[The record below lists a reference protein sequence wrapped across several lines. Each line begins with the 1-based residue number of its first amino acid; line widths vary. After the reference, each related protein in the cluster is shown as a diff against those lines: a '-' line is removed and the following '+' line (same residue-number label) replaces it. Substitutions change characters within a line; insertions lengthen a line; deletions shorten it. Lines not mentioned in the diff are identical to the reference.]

1 MKRFKPFLLLI
12 VLSAFSL
19 NIFAQKTPHENILQ
33 AVEQR
38 NYQTALSE
46 LDTLK
51 KTNKNLFDLNNYDY
65 LAARLYEK
73 TGDFAAAMA
82 NYQTVANRN
91 SILKQ
96 YALWHLSQIAR
107 SSGNLTLERMYLE
120 EIQLFA
126 PDSLLI
132 EAVKARIPRSYFESR
147 EYNAVIYLLNSQQ
160 TAETIAPNQEPAETK
175 PTETRL
181 QRENLVFLAQSYL
194 QSGKTNEARETFT
207 KLTNN
212 LPNTAQ
218 PDDYALAGA
227 KGLDLLDVGQE
238 DFGKKAPNLPDYEH
252 LRRALIYQFNRDFAD
267 ARLHYKAIIE
277 KHPTSGNVPDATYQ
291 IGRGYVQMG
300 EFVEAVLWFERTLEQ
315 FPDHPITKDALSQ
328 AASVYSRVNK
338 PKEAIT
344 RYQRFIEKYADAEN
358 LDRAYLN
365 IIDINRDSGESTEA
379 LKWTA
384 KTQEVFKGKLPEALA
399 LFAQAKTRIV
409 QNDWQ
414 NALIDLD
421 KLLNFADLGGTRVPG
436 GTNKAEVTFMK
447 GLVLE
452 NLKRYNEALEVYL
465 SIPDG
470 RAEYYGWRATE
481 KLKLMANNEEIKP
494 LISQKLAELTKNIEQ
509 RNAEAQRKS
518 AQSVMRLNDNA
529 EIRAKM
535 LEIIKNAYT
544 ALPEYQKI
552 PSFKLVE
559 FGRKE
564 LKEKKTETAAPNIHR
579 QLADELIFLGIYD
592 EGTPELEKSLT
603 TNNEQR
609 TTNNDLNYT
618 LAVFYKRGE
627 MAHRA
632 VGFIEPLW
640 KNIPA
645 DYEIELIPRDQA
657 ELLYPAPYA
666 DALVRYA
673 PERNVDPRFVLSIM
687 RQESRY
693 RADVKSY
700 AAARGLMQFIST
712 TSNRIARELN
722 RDNFKQDEL
731 YNPPTAILFGSQYL
745 SNLFKL
751 FPNQPQAV
759 AASYNGGED
768 NVRRWMLRSKSDVAD
783 KYVPEIVFSQSKDY
797 AYKVSAN
804 YRVYQLIYDENL
816 QPR

>member
-1 MKRFKPFLLLI
+1 MNGFKLFLLSI
-12 VLSAFSL
+12 VLAAFSINL
-19 NIFAQKTPHENILQ
+19 FAQKTPYEKIIQ
-33 AVEQR
+33 AVEKR
-38 NYQTALSE
+38 NYQDALGE
-46 LDTLK
+46 LDALK
-51 KTNKNLFDLNNYDY
+51 KANKNLYDLNNYDY
-65 LAARLYEK
+65 LAGRLSEK

-107 SSGNLTLERMYLE
+107 SSGNLMLERLYLE
-120 EIQLFA
+120 EIRLFA

-132 EAVKARIPRSYFESR
+132 EAVKTRIPRSYFESR
-147 EYNAVIYLLNSQQ
+147 EYEAVIYLLNNQ
-160 TAETIAPNQEPAETK
+160 TNSGNVPANQKPPEPNPNEI
-175 PTETRL
+175 RL

-212 LPNTAQ
+212 LPNPAQ

-227 KGLDLLDVGQE
+227 KGLDMLDVGKE
-238 DFGKKAPNLPDYEH
+238 NFGKKAPALTDFEH

-267 ARLHYKAIIE
+267 ARIHYKAIIE
-277 KHPTSGNVPDATYQ
+277 NHPSSGNVPDATYQ

-300 EFVEAVLWFERTLEQ
+300 EFVEAIQWFERTLEQ
-315 FPDHPITKDALSQ
+315 FPDHPVSKDALSQ
-328 AASVYSRVNK
+328 AASAYSRVNK

-344 RYQRFIEKYADAEN
+344 RYQKFIEKYADAEN

-365 IIDINRDSGESTEA
+365 IIDINRDNGENTDA
-379 LKWTA
+379 LKWAA
-384 KTQEVFKGKLPEALA
+384 KTQEVFKGKLPETLA
-399 LFAQAKTRIV
+399 LFAQAKTHMV

-421 KLLNFADLGGTRVPG
+421 KLLNVADLGGTRVPG
-436 GTNKAEVTFMK
+436 GTNKAEITFMK

-452 NLKRYNEALEVYL
+452 NLKRFDEALEVYL

-481 KLKLMANNEEIKP
+481 RLKLLANNEEVKP
-494 LISQKLAELTKNIEQ
+494 LISQKLSELTKNIEQ
-509 RNAEAQRKS
+509 RNAEAQRKA
-518 AQSVMRLNDNA
+518 AQSVIRLNDNA

-535 LEIIKNAYT
+535 LEIIKKTYT
-544 ALPEYQKI
+544 TLPEYQKV
-552 PSFKLVE
+552 PSFKLIE

-564 LKEKKTETAAPNIHR
+564 LKEKKTENSSANTHR

-603 TNNEQR
+603 ANNEPR

-645 DYEIELIPRDQA
+645 DYAIELIPRDQA
-657 ELLYPAPYA
+657 ELLYPAPYV
-666 DALVRYA
+666 DALLRYA
-673 PERNVDPRFVLSIM
+673 PERDVDPRFVLSIM

-712 TSNRIARELN
+712 TSNRIAKTLN
-722 RDNFKQDEL
+722 RDDFKQDEL

-745 SNLFKL
+745 ADLFKL

>member
-1 MKRFKPFLLLI
+1 MNGFKLFLLSI
-12 VLSAFSL
+12 VLAAFSVNL
-19 NIFAQKTPHENILQ
+19 FAQKTPSEKILQ
-33 AVEQR
+33 AVEKR
-38 NYQTALSE
+38 NYQAALTE
-46 LDTLK
+46 LDALK
-51 KTNKNLFDLNNYDY
+51 KANKNLYDLNNYDY
-65 LAARLYEK
+65 LAGRLYEK

-107 SSGNLTLERMYLE
+107 SSGNLLLERLYLE
-120 EIQLFA
+120 EIRLFA

-132 EAVKARIPRSYFESR
+132 EAVKTRIPRSYFESR
-147 EYNAVIYLLNSQQ
+147 EYEAVIRLLNDQ
-160 TAETIAPNQEPAETK
+160 PNAGNVSATQKPPEPNPNEV
-175 PTETRL
+175 RL

-194 QSGKTNEARETFT
+194 QSGKANEAREAFT

-212 LPNTAQ
+212 LPNPAQ

-227 KGLDLLDVGQE
+227 KGLDMLDVGKE
-238 DFGKKAPNLPDYEH
+238 NFGKKAPALTDFEH
-252 LRRALIYQFNRDFAD
+252 LRRALIYQFNRDFTD
-267 ARLHYKAIIE
+267 ARIHYKAIIE
-277 KHPTSGNVPDATYQ
+277 NHPTSGNVPDATYQ

-300 EFVEAVLWFERTLEQ
+300 EFVEAINWFERVLEQ
-315 FPDHPITKDALSQ
+315 FPEHPVSKDALSQ
-328 AASVYSRVNK
+328 AASAYSRVNK

-365 IIDINRDSGESTEA
+365 IIDINRDNGENTDA

-384 KTQEVFKGKLPEALA
+384 KTQEVFKGKLPETLA
-399 LFAQAKTRIV
+399 LFAQAKTHMV

-414 NALIDLD
+414 NALVDLD
-421 KLLNFADLGGTRVPG
+421 KLLNVADLGGTRVPG
-436 GTNKAEVTFMK
+436 GTNKAEITFMK

-452 NLKRYNEALEVYL
+452 NLKRFGEALEVYL

-470 RAEYYGWRATE
+470 RNEYYGWRATE
-481 KLKLMANNEEIKP
+481 RLKLLANNEEVKP
-494 LISQKLAELTKNIEQ
+494 LISQKLSELTKNIEQ
-509 RNAEAQRKS
+509 RNAEAQRKA
-518 AQSVMRLNDNA
+518 AQAVLRLNDNA
-529 EIRAKM
+529 DIRAKM
-535 LEIIKNAYT
+535 LEIIKKTYT
-544 ALPEYQKI
+544 TLPEYQKV

-564 LKEKKTETAAPNIHR
+564 LKEKKTEKSSENIHR

-603 TNNEQR
+603 ASNEPR
-609 TTNNDLNYT
+609 PTNNDLNYT

-640 KNIPA
+640 KNIPT
-645 DYEIELIPRDQA
+645 DYAVELIPRDQA
-657 ELLYPAPYA
+657 ELLYPAPYV
-666 DALVRYA
+666 DSLIRYA
-673 PERNVDPRFVLSIM
+673 PERDVDPRFVLSIM

-712 TSNRIARELN
+712 TSNRIAKTLN
-722 RDNFKQDEL
+722 RDDFKQDEL

-745 SNLFKL
+745 ADLFKL

-759 AASYNGGED
+759 AAAYNGGED

-797 AYKVSAN
+797 AYKVLAN